1 MIYMFVYSELHSSES
16 FSNPLP
22 TIILQQ
28 IWNWSL
34 REWILCCCQD
44 ESGGPHSATGFQ
56 EELTFA
62 RNMSKSNSLI
72 IPCVL
77 HFFVKKEKIQA
88 NKLLYIYTSYSATI
102 SRIWLI
108 LYKLYYCTC
117 RNNLFCF
124 KLILATLEHS
134 SICCREKKLFAH
146 SYCEF
151 SSPRYVFKNYISQK
165 QRNHIISKTH
175 SSADSTLSIKST
187 TWKDLRTDIL
197 RIFLRLPEINLC
209 RKQSDQRILSFAL
222 PLTQF

>member
-72 IPCVL
+72 ILWVL

-88 NKLLYIYTSYSATI
+88 NKLLHIYTSYSATI

-124 KLILATLEHS
+124 KLILATLERS
-134 SICCREKKLFAH
+134 SICCREKKYLHIAIVNFLLQGM
-146 SYCEF
+146 F
-151 SSPRYVFKNYISQK
+151 SRTTSLKN
-165 QRNHIISKTH
+165 NVIILLARLIAQLTVPCLLNPQHEKT
-175 SSADSTLSIKST
+175 S
-187 TWKDLRTDIL
+187 
-197 RIFLRLPEINLC
+197 E
-209 RKQSDQRILSFAL
+209 
-222 PLTQF
+222 LTF